1 MLFNELAEEYVDSTL
16 KKTKTSAGIIF
27 DYAIKKGFI
36 KENPAK
42 KVKKLPKSKV
52 TIEDDGEKT
61 TVDRAIPDDLLKKIL
76 EVADGYEPLEGIISL
91 FVSTG
96 MRPGELRALKLKDI
110 DFEENTIFIRR
121 AASRKY
127 IYDENDKIIG
137 YEEYIG
143 DTKNGEYGHRKL
155 AIPRKTLELVMNQHN
170 RMIESEDYKGNKNTE
185 FLFPGNDGDFLKAQN
200 LQSRWVRFKKKLGID
215 TNHRLYD
222 FRHTMCTNLVLQ
234 GVPIPIVQK
243 VIGDNT
249 AEVVT
254 GVYTHINSG
263 DMFNAMGMVHEKYN
277 SLEATKCQHESTD
290 IISIASLLCGAN
302 S

>member
-1 MLFNELAEEYVDSTL
+1 ML
-16 KKTKTSAGIIF
+16 GINCITP
-27 DYAIKKGFI
+27 I
-36 KENPAK
+36 
-42 KVKKLPKSKV
+42 V
-52 TIEDDGEKT
+52 
-61 TVDRAIPDDLLKKIL
+61 
-76 EVADGYEPLEGIISL
+76 ISF
-91 FVSTG
+91 FVFS
-96 MRPGELRALKLKDI
+96 
-110 DFEENTIFIRR
+110 
-121 AASRKY
+121 
-127 IYDENDKIIG
+127 

-185 FLFPGNDGDFLKAQN
+185 FLFPGNDGNFLKAQN
-200 LQSRWVRFKKKLGID
+200 LQSRWVRFKKKLGVDI
-215 TNHRLYD
+215 NHRLYN
-222 FRHTMCTNLVLQ
+222 FRHIICTNLVLQ

-277 SLEATKCQHESTD
+277 SLEATKCQHESTE